1 MTNMSTREQGGAG
14 DAAAIARELC
24 LAADTLAGVSATAL
38 LDADYANRRLREAE
52 ALHARGGFAR
62 RYYPGIGV
70 VRGSEGEIAREAFG
84 AWLRERN
91 LAAATGSPPPPIA
104 VELPA
109 GRERAVAVARRPR
122 CDARVAPGDDASEDP
137 EFAAN
142 ATLNAIWAACALAA
156 VARAEAQPISDA

>member
-1 MTNMSTREQGGAG
+1 MTNTTTREQDIAG
-14 DAAAIARELC
+14 DAAAIASELC

-62 RYYPGIGV
+62 YYPGLGV

-109 GRERAVAVARRPR
+109 GENERLLLRADL
-122 CDARVAPGDDASEDP
+122 DATLAWHRAMMRSEDP
-137 EFAAN
+137 DFAAN
-142 ATLNAIWAACALAA
+142 AALNAIWAACALAA
-156 VARAEAQPISDA
+156 VARTEAQRIGDA